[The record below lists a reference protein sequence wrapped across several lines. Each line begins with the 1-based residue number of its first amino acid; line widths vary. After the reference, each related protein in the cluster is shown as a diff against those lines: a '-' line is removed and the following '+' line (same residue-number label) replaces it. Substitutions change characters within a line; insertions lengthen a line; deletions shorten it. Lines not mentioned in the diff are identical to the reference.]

1 MATIRLPPDFKEFLR
16 LLNLENAEYLL
27 IGGYA
32 VIYHGYPRTTG
43 DIDIWIALNRENAEK
58 VATVL
63 RDFGFDVPDADIF
76 LEEDRIIRLGMPPFR
91 IEVLTT
97 ISGVSFESCYEQ
109 RVLDVI
115 DDVEVNIIDLEHLKE
130 NKKASGRAKD
140 MNDLENLP

>member
-1 MATIRLPPDFKEFLR
+1 MS
-16 LLNLENAEYLL
+16 AEYLL

-32 VIYHGYPRTTG
+32 VIYYGYPRATG

-58 VATVL
+58 VAAVL

-76 LEEDRIIRLGMPPFR
+76 LEEERIIRLGMPPFR

-109 RVLDVI
+109 RVRGVI
-115 DDVEVNIIDLEHLKE
+115 DDIEVNIVDLENLKA

-140 MNDLENLP
+140 INDLENLP

>member
-1 MATIRLPPDFKEFLR
+1 MS
-16 LLNLENAEYLL
+16 AEYLL

-32 VIYHGYPRTTG
+32 VIYYGYPRATG
-43 DIDIWIALNRENAEK
+43 DIDIWIALNRKNAEK
-58 VATVL
+58 VAAVL

-76 LEEDRIIRLGMPPFR
+76 LEEERIIRLGMPPFR

-109 RVLDVI
+109 RVRGVI
-115 DDVEVNIIDLEHLKE
+115 DDIEVNIIDLENLKA

-140 MNDLENLP
+140 INDLENLP